1 MLFFTAKLSYAAF
14 WYVLYC
20 TRLFYNATLKVAKQK
35 KEYNRQ
41 LPFQTVLWKFLSSA
55 GNVGFNLFKDVLQL
69 ARKMLL
75 IAYVRNTTSVLE
87 ALADFLSRSRV

>member
-1 MLFFTAKLSYAAF
+1 MLNQPFYTAIS
-14 WYVLYC
+14 
-20 TRLFYNATLKVAKQK
+20 KQK

-41 LPFQTVLWKFLSSA
+41 LPCQIVLWKFLSS

-75 IAYVRNTTSVLE
+75 IAYVRSTASVLE
-87 ALADFLSRSRV
+87 ALADVLVEDGIKQSTVIL